1 MQRWNFTS
9 FHVQRDFDVGCVKS
23 SPWRKQSH
31 FSWQK
36 LCMFYRV
43 TCSFRVF
50 LGGNYIHCWNIS
62 SCCCFDSPACIQ
74 FSCQLSRLIWTSSP
88 ALHITLEI
96 PVQLQSL
103 SLIKKHSICDLPLFF
118 HRDSLVLWWLW
129 PPFGDYRSVDYFL
142 RFFLCCLADFLV
154 SKAVWVWKINLLI
167 SEYFILIYQSIDYFL
182 FYFHAT
188 CSSTCQWVMMPFW
201 K

>member
-1 MQRWNFTS
+1 MLPPPPPPKPYSWHFPCDSSWGVGSLMRKAFPCRGEIFIS
-9 FHVQRDFDVGCVKS
+9 FHEQRDSDVGCVKS

-50 LGGNYIHCWNIS
+50 LGGNYIHSWNIS

-88 ALHITLEI
+88 ALYITVEI

-103 SLIKKHSICDLPLFF
+103 SLIKKRSICDLPLFF
-118 HRDSLVLWWLW
+118 IETLYS
-129 PPFGDYRSVDYFL
+129 FGDYLMAS
-142 RFFLCCLADFLV
+142 
-154 SKAVWVWKINLLI
+154 
-167 SEYFILIYQSIDYFL
+167 
-182 FYFHAT
+182 
-188 CSSTCQWVMMPFW
+188 FW
-201 K
+201 WL